1 VRAMSTAGEERFED
15 HNHRAMKTCPSCH
28 KTYED
33 ETMMFCLVDGAK
45 LLQPTAADPNATFV
59 LPPLPVTEP
68 GPPVASPQST
78 LRAQP
83 ELMQMGPRP
92 YAPDFDSPERT
103 RRSALPWL
111 LGIVIVLSVSG
122 IVIALILT
130 RGRSEPGQQ
139 VTQTATPTTSPA
151 QSGAITTESEPS
163 PPVTQSQPVK
173 QKTATTP
180 TPAPKPPEQQPKK
193 VTERAL
199 PGSVTVTRAP
209 PPVQTPETR
218 PKPMFGPLMDNIT
231 FTGTNLTYYP
241 RTSPGLC
248 EADCARNASCR
259 GFTWVKPGG
268 YNPGDSAMCYLIS
281 YVKGRVSHRC
291 CMSAV
296 KN

>member
-1 VRAMSTAGEERFED
+1 
-15 HNHRAMKTCPSCH
+15 MKTCPSCH

-45 LLQPTAADPNATFV
+45 LLQAPTAADPNATYV
-59 LPPLPVTEP
+59 LPPPRVTEP
-68 GPPVASPQST
+68 GPTVASPQST

-92 YAPDFDSPERT
+92 YAPDFDSSERT

-111 LGIVIVLSVSG
+111 LGIVIVLGVSG

-130 RGRSEPGQQ
+130 RSRSEPSQQ
-139 VTQTATPTTSPA
+139 VTQTSTPTTSPT

-163 PPVTQSQPVK
+163 PPVK

-180 TPAPKPPEQQPKK
+180 TPVPKPPEQQPKK

-199 PGSVTVTRAP
+199 PGSITVTRAP
-209 PPVQTPETR
+209 PVQTPESR
-218 PKPMFGPLMDNIT
+218 PKPMFSVMNNIS
-231 FTGTNLTYYP
+231 FNGSRITYYP
-241 RTSPGLC
+241 RPSFGLC
-248 EADCARNASCR
+248 QSDCAGNANCR
-259 GFTWVKPGG
+259 GFTWIRPGA
-268 YNPGDSAMCYLIS
+268 YNPGDSAMCYLMSAVTAKIS
-281 YVKGRVSHRC
+281 HPC
-291 CMSAV
+291 CISAV

>member
-1 VRAMSTAGEERFED
+1 M
-15 HNHRAMKTCPSCH
+15 
-28 KTYED
+28 
-33 ETMMFCLVDGAK
+33 
-45 LLQPTAADPNATFV
+45 
-59 LPPLPVTEP
+59 
-68 GPPVASPQST
+68 
-78 LRAQP
+78 
-83 ELMQMGPRP
+83 
-92 YAPDFDSPERT
+92 
-103 RRSALPWL
+103 
-111 LGIVIVLSVSG
+111 LGIVIVLGVSG

-130 RGRSEPGQQ
+130 RSRSEPGQQ
-139 VTQTATPTTSPA
+139 VTQTSTPTTSPT

-163 PPVTQSQPVK
+163 PQVKQSPPVK
-173 QKTATTP
+173 QKAAITP

-209 PPVQTPETR
+209 PPVQTPESR

-248 EADCARNASCR
+248 EADCARNAGCR

-281 YVKGRVSHRC
+281 YVSGRVSHRC